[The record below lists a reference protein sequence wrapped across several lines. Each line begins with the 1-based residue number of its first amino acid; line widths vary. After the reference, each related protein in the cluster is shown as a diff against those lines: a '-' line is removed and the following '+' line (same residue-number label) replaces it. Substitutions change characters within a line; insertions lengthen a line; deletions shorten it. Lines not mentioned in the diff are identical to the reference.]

1 MAQLLNCRMFQGEA
15 ALEDAKKEISNTQV
29 FKSGH
34 KHLVDALS
42 LDTHSLQ
49 QWVRAACLSEAS
61 GSARYKQW
69 LAMVVKPCLDCTIAF
84 IPANFQDIASRFTA
98 ILGGGEATEE
108 DALRLKLA
116 CSAIKG
122 ELTSHPLVCG
132 LALQCSRFVNKKNRQ
147 IHTMA
152 GRRSWESDYESGLIA
167 DAGQQLAL
175 ASGNYNLGK
184 EFGISPCASRVSLDE
199 LKKLSLPT
207 PALALRWPSE
217 LAENWRLCDQRFVR
231 ASGDSNRALASCF

>member
-15 ALEDAKKEISNTQV
+15 ALEDVKKEISNTQV

-132 LALQCSRFVNKKNRQ
+132 LALQCSRFVNKKIVKFTPWQGAAAGSQ
-147 IHTMA
+147 IMNLDLSQTQGNNLPLHLATTT
-152 GRRSWESDYESGLIA
+152 WEKSS
-167 DAGQQLAL
+167 
-175 ASGNYNLGK
+175 ASHHVRP
-184 EFGISPCASRVSLDE
+184 EFHWMS
-199 LKKLSLPT
+199 
-207 PALALRWPSE
+207 
-217 LAENWRLCDQRFVR
+217 
-231 ASGDSNRALASCF
+231 